1 MQKSLCLLAV
11 CVLLI
16 ALFPL
21 SASADLLPPPTT
33 PSPTPQTV
41 ETSSPLLPILLI
53 AAGVLIIAFV
63 LWRFLRKK
71 A

>member
-1 MQKSLCLLAV
+1 MKKSLSLLAV

-16 ALFPL
+16 ALCPL
-21 SASADLLPPPTT
+21 SASADLLPPPT
-33 PSPTPQTV
+33 PSPAP
-41 ETSSPLLPILLI
+41 EAAPASSPLLPILLI
-53 AAGVLIIAFV
+53 AAAVLIVAFV